1 MYTRDT
7 SHTLYE
13 QCVGSMTFLRIYCM
27 YKDCGTGPKVYRPY
41 PRRTESLQVSFI
53 QYPTFTRF
61 ILRQSKA
68 LMAPANRNL
77 RQKWIGQT

>member
-1 MYTRDT
+1 MT
-7 SHTLYE
+7 SH
-13 QCVGSMTFLRIYCM
+13 RIYGRC
-27 YKDCGTGPKVYRPY
+27 KGCETGPKVYRPY
-41 PRRTESLQVSFI
+41 PRRLESLQVSFI

-77 RQKWIGQT
+77 RQKRIGQT